1 MKGKAREV
9 IDNDAAQCTSDK
21 CTRHKWRREKAMSHR
36 GEVIEDW
43 KKAFFNTIFILIF
56 PLLFYTFIIFLDGLY
71 IIYHMD
77 FRLLNIFTPKYFFQF
92 ILILA
97 YFPTSF
103 WLLYKYNNYD
113 FVRPIIREV
122 FGQIPLFIIVLS
134 LVASVSLVFTGDNAS
149 FLLYCVGIILQLF
162 MFFIILL
169 YPLFQIKELNLL
181 KKLTLMIKAELLTN
195 VVVLILS
202 PLVVIY
208 RIIFEHEDYGFWAS
222 LIVIGVLFILLVA
235 NFFLWYAIR
244 RLEKIKY
251 SIKASIII
259 LFKEIVYIIR
269 RIYYFI
275 GVFIIPVGAIWL
287 FHFLINDIFTELFYN
302 RSASLWLISGIHQV
316 YSFIQNFGNGAI
328 VVFVLF
334 IYIYIYSRYSIF
346 TFHNAE
352 ISNFKDFLREDHIHL
367 KKSEESNRQ

>member
-1 MKGKAREV
+1 MRGKA
-9 IDNDAAQCTSDK
+9 IK
-21 CTRHKWRREKAMSHR
+21 
-36 GEVIEDW
+36 DW

-56 PLLFYTFIIFLDGLY
+56 PLLFYTFIILLDWLF
-71 IIYHMD
+71 IIYQMD

-134 LVASVSLVFTGDNAS
+134 LIASVFLIFTGYNAS
-149 FLLYCVGIILQLF
+149 FSLDFVGIILLLF
-162 MFFIILL
+162 VFFIILL
-169 YPLFQIKELNLL
+169 YPFFQIKELNLL
-181 KKLTLMIKAELLTN
+181 KKLTLMIKMELLAN
-195 VVVLILS
+195 VIAFAFS
-202 PLVVIY
+202 PVVVIY
-208 RIIFEHEDYGFWAS
+208 QAVFEHEETDIVTS
-222 LIVIGVLFILLVA
+222 LIFLAIIVLLLII

-244 RLEKIKY
+244 RLERIKY

-259 LFKEIVYIIR
+259 LFKESVYIIR

-275 GVFIIPVGAIWL
+275 GVFFIPVGAIWL

-302 RSASLWLISGIHQV
+302 NSALLWLISGIRQA
-316 YSFIQNFGNGAI
+316 YSFIENFGNGTI
-328 VVFVLF
+328 PVFVLY
-334 IYIYIYSRYSIF
+334 IYIYIYSRYNIF

-352 ISNFKDFLREDHIHL
+352 INNFKVFLREDPAEIGDGG
-367 KKSEESNRQ
+367 